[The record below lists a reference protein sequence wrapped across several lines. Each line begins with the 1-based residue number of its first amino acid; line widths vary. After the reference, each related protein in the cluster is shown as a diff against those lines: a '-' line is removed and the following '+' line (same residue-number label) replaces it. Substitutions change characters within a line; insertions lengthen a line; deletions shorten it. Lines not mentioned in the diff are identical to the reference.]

1 MSSAFEAYKDYVA
14 IKNHFSKADYDYI
27 KYNGKIGLKQSS
39 FQNRKD
45 KIFFEKLAK
54 RADYHDFL
62 IANLSENHR
71 LWIRDLAYSDEAE
84 KRFTEWKKRNQA
96 LMYNFK
102 NDFKKIL
109 EEPKGRQHPPA
120 LRLFLGGEISL
131 ESLCIFVA
139 LTDAIKQW
147 DAKLEYDPIWEETRL
162 RVVKYTPFIK
172 YDKEKVKQIMLD
184 IMSDM
189 GYTK

>member
-27 KYNGKIGLKQSS
+27 KYNGKTGLKHSS

-45 KIFFEKLAK
+45 KIFFEKLSK

-131 ESLCIFVA
+131 ESLCIFVD

-147 DAKLEYDPIWEETRL
+147 DAKLEYDPIWEETKL

-172 YDKEKVKQIMLD
+172 YDKNKVKQVMLD

>member
-1 MSSAFEAYKDYVA
+1 MCSSD
-14 IKNHFSKADYDYI
+14 
-27 KYNGKIGLKQSS
+27 LS
-39 FQNRKD
+39 FMNRKD
-45 KIFFEKLAK
+45 KIFFEKLSK

-172 YDKEKVKQIMLD
+172 YDKNKVKQVMLD